1 MWFKTDVSEEDLN
14 TSIKLLNLSEDP
26 EFIEKVR
33 RNNLDII
40 EASNNFEKE
49 EDENAWYVHRCFFT
63 YLFLSKNH

>member
-49 EDENAWYVHRCFFT
+49 EDENDFAD
-63 YLFLSKNH
+63 N